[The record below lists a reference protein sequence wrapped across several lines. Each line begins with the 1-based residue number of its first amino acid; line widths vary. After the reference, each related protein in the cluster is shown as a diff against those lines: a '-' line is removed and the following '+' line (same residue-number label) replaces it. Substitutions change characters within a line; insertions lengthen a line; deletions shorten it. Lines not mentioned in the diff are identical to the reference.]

1 MRYSMNIFNTTKQ
14 FLQERQT
21 RSVRILHIAIIVLI
35 SSQLIVSNFMA
46 FSDTGDISANTIE
59 FYGTWLHIITGLFLI
74 PVAITFLFVE
84 LRRHSL
90 KYFFPYLYGE
100 FTQLDIDIKY
110 LLKLKLPEASD
121 YGIAGSIQGLGLG
134 ALFLVLF
141 TGLLWFITWNANL
154 SWSDDIEDL
163 HKLLTGLVQAYMIGH
178 GVMGILH
185 IFVYSKSLKGG

>member
-1 MRYSMNIFNTTKQ
+1 MSMFNTTKK

-21 RSVRILHIAIIVLI
+21 RPVRILHVAIIALI

-46 FSDTGDISANTIE
+46 FSDTGDISSNTIE
-59 FYGTWLHIITGLFLI
+59 FYGTWLHIITGLILI

-100 FTQLDIDIKY
+100 FTQLSSDIKH
-110 LLKLKLPEASD
+110 LFKLKLPEESD
-121 YGIAGSIQGLGLG
+121 YGITGSIQGLGLG
-134 ALFLVLF
+134 ALLLVLL

-178 GVMGILH
+178 GVMGVLH
-185 IFVYSKSLKGG
+185 IFVYSKSLNRI

>member
-1 MRYSMNIFNTTKQ
+1 MNIFNTTKQ
-14 FLQERQT
+14 YLQERQT
-21 RSVRILHIAIIVLI
+21 RSVSILHVAIIVLI

-46 FSDTGDISANTIE
+46 FSDTGDISSNTIE

-74 PVAITFLFVE
+74 PVAITFLIVE

-90 KYFFPYLYGE
+90 KHFFPYLYGE
-100 FTQLDIDIKY
+100 FTQLGGDIKH
-110 LLKLKLPEASD
+110 LLKFKLPEASD

-178 GVMGILH
+178 GVMGVLH

>member
-1 MRYSMNIFNTTKQ
+1 MNIFKTTMQ
-14 FLQERQT
+14 FLKERQT
-21 RSVRILHIAIIVLI
+21 QSVRILHIAIIVLI
-35 SSQLIVSNFMA
+35 ASQLIVSNFMA
-46 FSDTGDISANTIE
+46 FSDTGDISSNTIE

-74 PVAITFLFVE
+74 PVAIAFLIVE

-178 GVMGILH
+178 GVMGVLH

>member
-1 MRYSMNIFNTTKQ
+1 MNIFNTTKQ
-14 FLQERQT
+14 YLQERQT
-21 RSVRILHIAIIVLI
+21 RSVSILHVAIIVLI

-46 FSDTGDISANTIE
+46 FSDTGDLSSNTIE

-74 PVAITFLFVE
+74 PVAIAFLIVE

-178 GVMGILH
+178 GVMGVLH

>member
-1 MRYSMNIFNTTKQ
+1 MNIFKTTMQ
-14 FLQERQT
+14 FLKERQT
-21 RSVRILHIAIIVLI
+21 QSVRILHIAIIVLI
-35 SSQLIVSNFMA
+35 ASQLIVSNFMA
-46 FSDTGDISANTIE
+46 FSDTGDISSNTIE
-59 FYGTWLHIITGLFLI
+59 FYGTSLHIIIGLFHI
-74 PVAITFLFVE
+74 PVAIAFLIVE

-178 GVMGILH
+178 GVMGVLH

>member
-1 MRYSMNIFNTTKQ
+1 MNIFNTTKQ
-14 FLQERQT
+14 YLQERQT
-21 RSVRILHIAIIVLI
+21 RSVSILHVAIIVLI
-35 SSQLIVSNFMA
+35 SSQLIVSNFTA
-46 FSDTGDISANTIE
+46 FSDTGDISSNTIE

-74 PVAITFLFVE
+74 PVAITFLIVE

-90 KYFFPYLYGE
+90 KHFFPYLYGE
-100 FTQLDIDIKY
+100 FTQLGGDIKH
-110 LLKLKLPEASD
+110 LLKFKLPEASD

-154 SWSDDIEDL
+154 SWSHDIEDV

-178 GVMGILH
+178 GVMGVLH

>member
-1 MRYSMNIFNTTKQ
+1 MNIFNTTKQ

>member
-1 MRYSMNIFNTTKQ
+1 MNIFKTTMQ
-14 FLQERQT
+14 FLKERQT
-21 RSVRILHIAIIVLI
+21 QSVRILHIAIIVLI
-35 SSQLIVSNFMA
+35 ASQLIVSNFMA
-46 FSDTGDISANTIE
+46 FSDTGDISSNTIE

-74 PVAITFLFVE
+74 PVAIAFLIVE

-154 SWSDDIEDL
+154 SWSHDIEDV

-178 GVMGILH
+178 GVMGVLH

>member
-1 MRYSMNIFNTTKQ
+1 MNIFNTTKQ
-14 FLQERQT
+14 YLQERQT
-21 RSVRILHIAIIVLI
+21 RSVSILHVAIIVLI

-46 FSDTGDISANTIE
+46 FSDTGDLSSNTIE

-74 PVAITFLFVE
+74 PVAITFLIVE

-90 KYFFPYLYGE
+90 KHFFPYLYGE
-100 FTQLDIDIKY
+100 FTQLGGDIKH
-110 LLKLKLPEASD
+110 LLKFKLPEASD

-178 GVMGILH
+178 GVMGVLH